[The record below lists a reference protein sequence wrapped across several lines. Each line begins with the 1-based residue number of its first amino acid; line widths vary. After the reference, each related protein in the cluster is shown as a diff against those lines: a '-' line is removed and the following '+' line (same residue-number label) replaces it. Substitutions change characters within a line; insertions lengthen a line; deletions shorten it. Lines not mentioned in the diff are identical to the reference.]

1 MVVND
6 QIGILVMMKAVVVL
20 EVVEGV
26 MIVIPGADDDGRIL
40 FGLKILE
47 AVETRSNL
55 MGNNPLEMMCRM
67 NLWKSC

>member
-1 MVVND
+1 MVKV
-6 QIGILVMMKAVVVL
+6 VVVL

-26 MIVIPGADDDGRIL
+26 MVVIPGADDDGRIL

-47 AVETRSNL
+47 AVKSRSNL
-55 MGNNPLEMMCRM
+55 MSNNPLEMVCRM